1 MKEHNKSNDVQR
13 DVIRHDVI
21 RRGVAVFPAML
32 SKSYIHERGGEMF
45 EQSQD
50 RSQERSQTI
59 SSELVELRQA
69 LVKSQADV
77 HSARN
82 VVRKLESINTQLRRE
97 LTRLEQSEAAAVAL
111 ACYDEL
117 TGLPNR
123 RLLRD
128 RLSQAIAQG
137 IRQDKQV
144 ALLMVDL
151 DAFKSVNDRLGHVAG
166 DKLLQALAG
175 RLTDTVR
182 AGDTACRYGGD
193 EFVVMLPAIDHP
205 SLASGVAEKLRRRLS
220 EPYFVDEFEIRIT
233 ASIGSAFYPID
244 GRTYE
249 ELISRA
255 DDALYRAKTKSTR
268 DATIILLPDEIV
280 SAPASPET

>member
-13 DVIRHDVI
+13 
-21 RRGVAVFPAML
+21 GVAVFPTML
-32 SKSYIHERGGEMF
+32 SKGYVHRRGGEMF

-50 RSQERSQTI
+50 RSLERPQAVP
-59 SSELVELRQA
+59 SELADLRQA
-69 LVKSQADV
+69 LVKSQGDV
-77 HSARN
+77 QAARN
-82 VVRKLESINTQLRRE
+82 VIRKLENINTQLTRE
-97 LTRLEQSEAAAVAL
+97 LARLEQNEATALAL

-128 RLSQAIAQG
+128 RLSQAIVQG

-144 ALLMVDL
+144 ALLLVDL
-151 DAFKSVNDRLGHVAG
+151 DAFKSVNDRLGHTAG

-205 SLASGVAEKLRRRLS
+205 SLAAGVAEKLRRRLS
-220 EPYFVDEFEIRIT
+220 EPYFIDEFEIRIT
-233 ASIGSAFYPID
+233 ASIGAAFYPID

-249 ELISRA
+249 ELINRA
-255 DDALYRAKTKSTR
+255 DDALYRAKTKSAR
-268 DATIILLPDEIV
+268 DATIILLPGEVV
-280 SAPASPET
+280 STPASPET

>member
-13 DVIRHDVI
+13 
-21 RRGVAVFPAML
+21 GVAVFPAML
-32 SKSYIHERGGEMF
+32 SKGYVHKRGGEMF
-45 EQSQD
+45 EQSQ
-50 RSQERSQTI
+50 ERSQVVPA
-59 SSELVELRQA
+59 ELEDLRQA

-77 HSARN
+77 HAARN
-82 VVRKLESINTQLRRE
+82 VIRKLENINTQLTRE
-97 LTRLEQSEAAAVAL
+97 LARLERNEATALAL

-144 ALLMVDL
+144 ALLLVDL
-151 DAFKSVNDRLGHVAG
+151 DAFKSVNDQLGHTAG

-205 SLASGVAEKLRRRLS
+205 SLAAGVAEKLRRRLS

-249 ELISRA
+249 ELINRA

-268 DATIILLPDEIV
+268 DATIILLPDEVV
-280 SAPASPET
+280 STPASPQN

>member
-1 MKEHNKSNDVQR
+1 MKEHDKINDVQ
-13 DVIRHDVI
+13 HDVT
-21 RRGVAVFPAML
+21 RHAVPVFSAML
-32 SKSYIHERGGEMF
+32 SKSYVHRRGGEMF

-50 RSQERSQTI
+50 RSQERLQPLPA
-59 SSELVELRQA
+59 ELTDLRQA
-69 LVKSQADV
+69 LLKSQADV
-77 HSARN
+77 QAARN
-82 VVRKLESINTQLRRE
+82 AIRKLENINTQLTRE
-97 LTRLEQSEAAAVAL
+97 LARLEQNEATALAL

-144 ALLMVDL
+144 ALLLVDL

-193 EFVVMLPAIDHP
+193 EFIVMLPAIDHP
-205 SLASGVAEKLRRRLS
+205 SLASGVADKLRRRLS
-220 EPYFVDEFEIRIT
+220 EPYFIDEFEIRIT

-268 DATIILLPDEIV
+268 DATIILLPNEIV
-280 SAPASPET
+280 STPASPET

>member
-1 MKEHNKSNDVQR
+1 
-13 DVIRHDVI
+13 
-21 RRGVAVFPAML
+21 
-32 SKSYIHERGGEMF
+32 
-45 EQSQD
+45 
-50 RSQERSQTI
+50 
-59 SSELVELRQA
+59 
-69 LVKSQADV
+69 
-77 HSARN
+77 
-82 VVRKLESINTQLRRE
+82 
-97 LTRLEQSEAAAVAL
+97 L

-117 TGLPNR
+117 TGLPTR

-144 ALLMVDL
+144 ALLLVDL
-151 DAFKSVNDRLGHVAG
+151 DAFKSVNDRLGHTAG

-205 SLASGVAEKLRRRLS
+205 SLS
-220 EPYFVDEFEIRIT
+220 EPYFIDEFEIRIT

-249 ELISRA
+249 ELINRA

-268 DATIILLPDEIV
+268 DATIILLPDEVV
-280 SAPASPET
+280 STPASPQT

>member
-13 DVIRHDVI
+13 
-21 RRGVAVFPAML
+21 GVAVFPAML
-32 SKSYIHERGGEMF
+32 SKGYVHKRGGEMF
-45 EQSQD
+45 EQSQ
-50 RSQERSQTI
+50 ERSQAVPA
-59 SSELVELRQA
+59 ELADLRQA
-69 LVKSQADV
+69 LVKSQADI
-77 HSARN
+77 HAARN
-82 VVRKLESINTQLRRE
+82 VIRKLENINTQLTRE
-97 LTRLEQSEAAAVAL
+97 LTRLERNEATALAL

-144 ALLMVDL
+144 ALLLVDL
-151 DAFKSVNDRLGHVAG
+151 DAFKSVNDRLGHTAG

-205 SLASGVAEKLRRRLS
+205 SLAAGVAEKLRRRLS
-220 EPYFVDEFEIRIT
+220 EPYFIDEFEIRIT

-249 ELISRA
+249 ELINRA
-255 DDALYRAKTKSTR
+255 DDALYRAKTKAAR
-268 DATIILLPDEIV
+268 DAKIILLPDEVV
-280 SAPASPET
+280 STPASPQT